1 MLKFD
6 KQNAVHRFRVFFC
19 AKIGYEKRTMDK
31 KQLVLIVEDDPDLS
45 EILDINLSQEGFETA
60 IAKDGKEACEL
71 AVSLQ
76 PSLILLDLMLP
87 KLSGLEVLQFLKRR
101 NDCALIPTIIISA
114 KDDEDTVVQALEEGA
129 EDYIT
134 KPCSPRET
142 LARISAVLRRMAKN
156 QNSADKVRTLEE
168 LTVDFATHRATIKSK
183 EIKLTKTEF
192 DILWSFMKDN
202 NQVFTR
208 KQLLQIIH
216 GPGIHTL
223 DRNIDVHVVSLRK
236 KLGDYGKKIE
246 TVRGVG
252 YRMSF

>member
-1 MLKFD
+1 MED
-6 KQNAVHRFRVFFC
+6 RA
-19 AKIGYEKRTMDK
+19 
-31 KQLVLIVEDDPDLS
+31 QLILIVEDDPDLA
-45 EILDINLSQEGFETA
+45 EILDVNLQQNGFATA
-60 IAKDGKEACEL
+60 VTGDGKKACEM

-87 KLSGLEVLQFLKRR
+87 KLPGLEVLQFIKRR
-101 NDCALIPTIIISA
+101 NDCAWIPTIIISA
-114 KDDEDTVVQALEEGA
+114 KDDEDTIVKALEEGA

-134 KPCSPRET
+134 KPCSTRET
-142 LARISAVLRRMAKN
+142 LARISAVLRRTASVEEN
-156 QNSADKVRTLEE
+156 ADQTRALDDLV
-168 LTVDFATHRATIKSK
+168 VDFSKHRATIKNK

-208 KQLLQIIH
+208 KHLLQLIH

-236 KLGDYGKKIE
+236 KLGEYGKRI
-246 TVRGVG
+246 
-252 YRMSF
+252 